1 MAEAHGTYYAAEPPS
16 EDKDGAPGD
25 PVFKRYLFIM
35 RRHMWPALTVLLIST
50 TLGLVR
56 AFKAPPIYEATAKIL
71 VERQRPRVLRIED
84 AADSG
89 ALWWGPEYYRTQEQL
104 VRTRAVLDLALENP
118 GLRELFDAKSVE
130 NSAVSGSAY
139 TRFRHLLK
147 ALLGIPAPLP
157 LEPWERL
164 QAAVRAKHVMDT
176 QFVLVQSS
184 HTDPQKAALIANAV
198 AAAFVRY
205 HTLRRME
212 VSNDVFLYLEE
223 QKNKEERALR
233 ESEEELQRYR
243 ESTKI
248 TALST
253 SEETEHPVIKRLT
266 LLNDELTQT
275 QLKRIELESQ
285 SKTIGEAMRT
295 DKARLTTR
303 NESLFS
309 IPAVQSD
316 PTVAQLRS
324 ALVAAESDRAALAEI
339 YGPEHPRMQA
349 VLSRIESLQSELQQA
364 LNTVHASLTTQ
375 VQMLRDKEQAL
386 QDQYEEQNRL
396 ALDLGRESL
405 TFQRLQNEA
414 DRHRKLYDVLVQ
426 RMREVELSSD
436 YTRTNVELVEQ
447 AGVPK
452 VPSAPNKPRMVM
464 TAVMLGLLLSIGL
477 ALFLEHADDTVR
489 TPDDLE
495 LRVGIPVL
503 GFIPEVIVNKNVES
517 KSAYRALVCAL
528 EPGSSAIEAF
538 RNIRTSLFFA
548 GPAEESR
555 LLVITSGGPGEGKTM
570 VACNLALVIAQSG
583 KRVLLMDADFRR
595 PQIHRNFSLDNKVG
609 LSSVLVGEKTLEEAV
624 QKTVH
629 DVNIIE
635 NLDIL
640 TSGPSPLNPTELLES
655 SAVQRMLQ
663 DLRHKYDRVIV
674 DAPPVLFVSDA
685 SILSTVADGVIVV
698 VRANRN
704 TRAQALRARKQLDKV
719 SARIIGGILNGVR
732 VMRFGHYYSDFY
744 YHGYAR
750 YRSDY
755 YNAYYSGAHR
765 ETKAGTHSDVK
776 L

>member
-1 MAEAHGTYYAAEPPS
+1 MSDTHSGYYAEPPP
-16 EDKDGAPGD
+16 EDKAGSSGD

-35 RRHMWPALTVLLIST
+35 RRHMWPALTVLFIST

-56 AFKAPPIYEATAKIL
+56 AFKAPPIYEATARIL
-71 VERQRPRVLRIED
+71 VERQRPRVMRLED
-84 AADSG
+84 VADSG

-104 VRTRAVLDLALENP
+104 VQTRAVLDLALENP
-118 GLRELFDAKSVE
+118 ALRELFESKPGEKHARSE
-130 NSAVSGSAY
+130 SAY

-147 ALLGIPAPLP
+147 ALLGVPAPLP
-157 LEPWERL
+157 PEPWERL
-164 QAAVRAKHVMDT
+164 RAAVRAKHIMDT
-176 QFVLVQSS
+176 QFIVVQSS

-198 AAAFVRY
+198 AGAFVRY
-205 HTLRRME
+205 HMLRRME

-233 ESEEELQRYR
+233 EAEEELQRYR

-248 TALST
+248 TALS
-253 SEETEHPVIKRLT
+253 SSDETEHPVIKRLA

-285 SKTIGEAMRT
+285 SRIIGEAMHADR
-295 DKARLTTR
+295 ARLTPR
-303 NESLFS
+303 NENLFS
-309 IPAVQSD
+309 IPAVLND

-324 ALVAAESDRAALAEI
+324 ALVSAESDRAALAEI

-349 VLSRIESLQSELQQA
+349 VLSRISSLQSELQQA
-364 LNTVHASLTTQ
+364 LNNVHAALATQ
-375 VQMLRDKEQAL
+375 VDVLREKEQAL
-386 QDQYEEQNRL
+386 KDQYEEQNRL

-405 TFQRLQNEA
+405 AFQRLQNEVE
-414 DRHRKLYDVLVQ
+414 RHRKLYDVLVQ

-436 YTRTNVELVEQ
+436 YTRTNVELVER
-447 AGVPK
+447 AAVPK
-452 VPSAPNKPRMVM
+452 VPSAPNKVRMVL
-464 TAVMLGLLLSIGL
+464 TAILFGLVLGIGL

-503 GFIPEVIVNKNVES
+503 GFIPEISVTKNVES
-517 KSAYRALVCAL
+517 KSAYRALICAV
-528 EPGSSAIEAF
+528 EPTSSAIEAF

-548 GPAEESR
+548 GPAEESK

-583 KRVLLMDADFRR
+583 KRVLLVDGDFRR
-595 PQIHRNFSLDNKVG
+595 PQVHRLFSLDNKVG
-609 LSSVLVGEKTLEEAV
+609 FSSVLVGEKSLEEAI

-640 TSGPSPLNPTELLES
+640 TCGPSPLNPTELLES
-655 SAVQRMLQ
+655 SAVQHLLQ
-663 DLRHKYDRVIV
+663 DLRHKYDRIIL

-685 SILSTVADGVIVV
+685 SIMSTVSDGVILV

-704 TRAQALRARKQLDKV
+704 TRAQALRARKQLEKV
-719 SARIIGGILNGVR
+719 NARIIGGILNGVR
-732 VMRFGHYYSDFY
+732 VTRFGHYYSDFY

-765 ETKAGTHSDVK
+765 DTKMGTHSDVK